1 MNAALSE
8 KVISELLNQI
18 DSLKAELAAA
28 NSCTLAASASASL
41 RIGGDVPNFKAD
53 TSMGELDFHEYLGDS
68 W

>member
-28 NSCTLAASASASL
+28 NSCTSAASASL